1 MFDADQIQIRTSA
14 GLVTTSAGTRAGVV
28 RTSHA
33 DTDRTSFFLLA
44 MRGSTG
50 ILTTRLS
57 LRADATVKAGEVRGE
72 GVAEAV
78 QTGSS
83 VRDFGT
89 WSGQKVF

>member
-14 GLVTTSAGTRAGVV
+14 GLVTTSAALVRAAYC
-28 RTSHA
+28 TAFA

-50 ILTTRLS
+50 ILTPRLS
-57 LRADATVKAGEVRGE
+57 PKADATVKAGEVEGD